1 MRGFRPRGPG
11 ATSGNLGPGVP
22 QDSQRIVLFME
33 DRRVPGRLEFNVIMH
48 QMCATC
54 QRYVLGKGAG
64 KEST

>member
-1 MRGFRPRGPG
+1 MPKVQSMV
-11 ATSGNLGPGVP
+11 ATVT
-22 QDSQRIVLFME
+22 RME

>member
-1 MRGFRPRGPG
+1 MPKVQSMV
-11 ATSGNLGPGVP
+11 ATVT
-22 QDSQRIVLFME
+22 RME

-48 QMCATC
+48 QMSNVQCATC